1 MIKRLLSSFKKFTG
15 IKWIIGQLLMS
26 EWKQS
31 FIIIIIIIIIYKVLA
46 NILLRLRIVISC
58 LSIFDA
64 LFCSVLEMS

>member
-31 FIIIIIIIIIYKVLA
+31 FIIIIIIIIYKVLA

-58 LSIFDA
+58 MSIFDA